1 MSITSSGRSD
11 VGIIRSGNED
21 SFIMVPERGIWV
33 VADGMGGHAAG
44 EVASEMA
51 VRFVARELGSLLD
64 ASDETAAERM
74 RAAIRAANGAI
85 FQRTLTEHDKRGM
98 GTTVT
103 ALVLHDGRFLIGQV
117 GDSRAY
123 LYRENR
129 LIQLTKDHSYV
140 QEQVDAGYL
149 TPEQARSHP
158 YSNVITR
165 CVGAN
170 NEVLPDIYVGALK
183 PKDLFL
189 LASDGLT
196 GMLEDQELGD
206 LLGANRAPQETVD
219 LLIAEAN
226 RRGGLDNIT
235 AILVRVDS
243 VSAPALGPND
253 TQPIIPPRA

>member
-1 MSITSSGRSD
+1 VHITSAGRSD

-21 SFIMVPERGIWV
+21 NFIMLPERGLWV

-64 ASDETAAERM
+64 INDETAAERM

-123 LYRENR
+123 LYRER
-129 LIQLTKDHSYV
+129 KLIQLTKDHSYV

-183 PKDLFL
+183 PDDLFL

-196 GMLEDQELGD
+196 GMLEDPELGE
-206 LLGANRAPQETVD
+206 LLGANRPPQETVEM
-219 LLIAEAN
+219 LITEAN

-235 AILVRVDS
+235 AIIVRVDS
-243 VSAPALGPND
+243 VDAPALGPND
-253 TQPIIPPRA
+253 TQPIVPPRV